1 MDNRDRSSNYR
12 SSIIIHFESL
22 CIMLPVWKCSVHDF
36 PSQKNAS
43 GGISEPAMWM
53 ITSGQL
59 SRKLLHIFFHF
70 QSFSDFSDLMFG
82 SQVKGTFL
90 LTVTKVQASISL
102 WTININHVQEK
113 KNMKKLDL
121 PLPLWNTLDM
131 FLKPNRQVPKLHF
144 RQVTVQWVSLRW
156 PLRRRLFWSLWG
168 SHWPNRWCIAC
179 WTGENRKGPRWLKT
193 GVDTLCNN
201 WSCFHAN
208 EVHGKILIL
217 KIQNSAIEHFL

>member
-1 MDNRDRSSNYR
+1 
-12 SSIIIHFESL
+12 
-22 CIMLPVWKCSVHDF
+22 MLPVIKHGFLDMCRPWFSQPKKTPWPVWVF
-36 PSQKNAS
+36 PSHVDDYQRAS
-43 GGISEPAMWM
+43 VTKFF
-53 ITSGQL
+53 TSL
-59 SRKLLHIFFHF
+59 NF
-70 QSFSDFSDLMFG
+70 QSFSDFSDLMFS

-102 WTININHVQEK
+102 WTININHVQESRKK

-179 WTGENRKGPRWLKT
+179 WTCWTTGENRKGPRWLKT

-201 WSCFHAN
+201 WSCFHAD

-217 KIQNSAIEHFL
+217 KIQISDIEHFL

>member
-1 MDNRDRSSNYR
+1 
-12 SSIIIHFESL
+12 
-22 CIMLPVWKCSVHDF
+22 MLPVRPWFSQPKKTPWMCGYFPANHVDDYQRATVTNFFTSFFTFNPSVIWCSVV
-36 PSQKNAS
+36 
-43 GGISEPAMWM
+43 E
-53 ITSGQL
+53 
-59 SRKLLHIFFHF
+59 SRE
-70 QSFSDFSDLMFG
+70 LM
-82 SQVKGTFL
+82 

-102 WTININHVQEK
+102 WTININQYQSCPGKKKHEK
-113 KNMKKLDL
+113 TSPATATLI
-121 PLPLWNTLDM
+121 TLDM